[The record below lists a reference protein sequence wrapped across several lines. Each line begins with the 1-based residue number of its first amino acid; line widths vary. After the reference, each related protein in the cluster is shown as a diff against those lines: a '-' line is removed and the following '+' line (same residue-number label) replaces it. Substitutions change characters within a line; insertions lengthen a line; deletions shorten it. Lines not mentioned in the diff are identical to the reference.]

1 MPYFVL
7 FSPFSPH
14 VSPIQQLQIQGR
26 GLGFPPFFLA
36 QTEAQ
41 RAEIVFLR
49 FLPRPTYHRDDQA
62 PPCLKVWTRH
72 CTVSMAGVHHY
83 KLILLADRLPFST
96 NSITTYGKV
105 MLLSRS

>member
-14 VSPIQQLQIQGR
+14 VSPIQQLWLQGR
-26 GLGFPPFFLA
+26 GLGFPPLFLA

-41 RAEIVFLR
+41 RAEIF
-49 FLPRPTYHRDDQA
+49 FEIPPLPYRRDDQA
-62 PPCLKVWTRH
+62 PPCLKVWTCH

-83 KLILLADRLPFST
+83 KLILLADRLPFNPPT
-96 NSITTYGKV
+96 QAVKIHLIIN
-105 MLLSRS
+105 LQC